1 MDDESLVSY
10 EREYYKQFLASY
22 IAKVIELEFSNG
34 RRRSFNSF
42 LHCCLKNYKLN
53 NIERDEVFN
62 LVDEILLNQYEL
74 LVANASKS
82 EKMFLVDLKKEREI

>member
-22 IAKVIELEFSNG
+22 IAKVIELEFNNG

-53 NIERDEVFN
+53 DIEREEVFN

-82 EKMFLVDLKKEREI
+82 EKMFLVDLKKERET